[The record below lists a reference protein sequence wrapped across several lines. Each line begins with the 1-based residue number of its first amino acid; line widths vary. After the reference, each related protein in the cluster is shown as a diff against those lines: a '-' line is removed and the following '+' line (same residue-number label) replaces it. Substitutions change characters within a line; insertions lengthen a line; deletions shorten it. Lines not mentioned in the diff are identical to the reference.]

1 MIWVK
6 TFGINLRILLD
17 HRKEHMKF
25 IFKCFTGITIGGAA
39 AQGQQGQPGQGQG
52 QGQGS
57 QFNSPCLQMFD
68 QNFRKCFKDNG
79 NFELEV
85 IFSLVTNGSSGPL
98 PQGTSR
104 QQLMPVVCGYVQ

>member
-1 MIWVK
+1 MELILEFYSIIVKNIWNS
-6 TFGINLRILLD
+6 F
-17 HRKEHMKF
+17 
-25 IFKCFTGITIGGAA
+25 FKCFTGITIGGAA